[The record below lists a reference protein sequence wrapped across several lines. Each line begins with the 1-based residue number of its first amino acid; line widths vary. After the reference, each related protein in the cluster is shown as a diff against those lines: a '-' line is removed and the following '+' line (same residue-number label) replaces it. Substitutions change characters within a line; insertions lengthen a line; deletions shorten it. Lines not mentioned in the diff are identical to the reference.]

1 MTTPV
6 KVQPLEYS
14 RPPASR
20 PGLVTAI
27 GVLSIVIGGLSI
39 LSNLSAVIQGFG
51 MLTASNWMSAMTTT
65 APTTTTAT
73 TAPAAIT
80 PATSGP
86 PLIPRIPAAMTFV
99 AAGLGVAL
107 AIYLLVI
114 GILVFRGSP
123 NGARQHMAY
132 AWLKI
137 GQCLLG
143 GAAALWL
150 WAGFMTSAGG
160 GAGALS
166 AVLGIFVVLP
176 ALVGLAYPI
185 GLLIA
190 LRSAS
195 VRAYYEG
202 ARARA

>member
-1 MTTPV
+1 MTTPLR
-6 KVQPLEYS
+6 VQPLEYS
-14 RPPASR
+14 PPPAGR

-39 LSNLSAVIQGFG
+39 LSNLTGVIQGFG
-51 MLTASNWMSAMTTT
+51 MMTSSNWMSAMTTT
-65 APTTTTAT
+65 PAT
-73 TAPAAIT
+73 TAPAAVTT
-80 PATSGP
+80 PTTGP
-86 PLIPRIPAAMTFV
+86 PVIPRIPAVMTFV
-99 AAGLGVAL
+99 AAVVGFAL

-123 NGARQHMAY
+123 NGARQHGIY
-132 AWLKI
+132 AWIKI
-137 GQCLLG
+137 AQCLLG

-150 WAGFMTSAGG
+150 WAGFMGSAGG

-176 ALVGLAYPI
+176 VLIGLAYPI

-195 VRAYYEG
+195 VRAYYQG
-202 ARARA
+202 GRDRA